1 MRARKFMVKLHQ
13 EKLLG
18 DFIDMVEAEAI
29 EIAAREGVMIR
40 LEKENRGRFITL
52 VVRAVATGD
61 EGDEVVLKR
70 KFNGRTVKD

>member
-1 MRARKFMVKLHQ
+1 MVKLHQ